1 MLDTESDP
9 VIPKDPPEGQG
20 GGGTG
25 LATEETTDTPAKD
38 PPEGQGGGT
47 T

>member
-9 VIPKDPPEGQG
+9 VVPKDPPEGQG
-20 GGGTG
+20 GGTDLADGT
-25 LATEETTDTPAKD
+25 TTPPAKD

>member
-1 MLDTESDP
+1 MLDNESDP

-25 LATEETTDTPAKD
+25 LSEGTTTPAKD

>member
-1 MLDTESDP
+1 MLDNESDP

-20 GGGTG
+20 GGTTTSGT
-25 LATEETTDTPAKD
+25 TNTPAKD